1 MTNPTYTHISV
12 LVDRSGSMSSIRSDA
27 EGGLRAFLSDQRS
40 QPGHL
45 TTSVFQFDTEYDEVA
60 RMAAGDPLTGWTLQ
74 PRGATALLDSLGRAI
89 LATGQ
94 DLAALP
100 EDERPGRVFFVVV
113 TDGMEN
119 ASVEWTRERVLEEV
133 RRQSQVYG
141 WTFVYT
147 AANQDAIA
155 EGGRLGFD
163 HATNFAAT
171 GKGVQS
177 NYDALSASLSAAR
190 SGADFDIPSQT

>member
-1 MTNPTYTHISV
+1 MTDPTYTHISV
-12 LVDRSGSMSSIRSDA
+12 LVDRSGSMSSIRDDA
-27 EGGLRAFLSDQRS
+27 EGGLRTFLSDQRA
-40 QPGHL
+40 QPGRL

-60 RMAAGDPLTGWTLQ
+60 RMASGDPLTGWRLE

-89 LATGQ
+89 LATGR

-100 EDERPGRVFFVVV
+100 EHARPGRVFFVVV

-119 ASVEWTRERVLEEV
+119 SSVEWTRERVLEEV
-133 RRQSQVYG
+133 RRQSEVYG

-163 HATNFAAT
+163 HATNFEAT
-171 GKGVQS
+171 GDGVS
-177 NYDALSASLSAAR
+177 RNYGRLSASLSAAR
-190 SGADFDIPSQT
+190 SGGSFDIPAQT

>member
-27 EGGLRAFLSDQRS
+27 EGGLRSFLSDQRS
-40 QPGHL
+40 QPGRL

-60 RMAAGDPLTGWTLQ
+60 RMASGDPLTRWTLQ

-89 LATGQ
+89 AATGE

-100 EDERPGRVFFVVV
+100 EGERPGRVFFVVV

-119 ASVEWTRERVLEEV
+119 ASVEWTRERVLEQV
-133 RRQSQVYG
+133 RRQSEVYG

-155 EGGRLGFD
+155 EGGRLGFA

-171 GKGVQS
+171 GQGVRS
-177 NYDALSASLSAAR
+177 SYDALSASLAAAR
-190 SGADFDIPSQT
+190 SGAGFDIPSQT